1 MKTMQPSDW
10 DENKVR
16 FPCILQPK
24 IDGVRAHNPDG
35 VLLGRSNKPIRNVY
49 TRTLYSAPEY
59 KFFDGEL
66 VAERETHP
74 ELCRLTTSAT
84 STIDGSPFTLWWA
97 FDYLGP
103 TQIDRPYYERLQ
115 YLHNQINF
123 MQTEYGIA
131 GHLRAIPWE
140 WVENMDQLNL
150 WRNRWLDEGY
160 EGSIIRD
167 PYGKHKQGRST
178 VKEMGVLRIKDF
190 IDFEF
195 RIEKIVEGRQNL
207 NEATTNERGETSRST
222 HQENMVPNGMVGSLE
237 GPCLNDVLD
246 PQTDEVL
253 IAKGQWVTVGPGRM
267 PHADRKTFF
276 LAQDCVLGQIGK
288 AQMFPKGIKDKPRFP
303 TFQCLRHPD
312 DMGD

>member
-16 FPCILQPK
+16 FPCIIQPK

-35 VLLGRSNKPIRNVY
+35 VLLGRSMKPIRNVY
-49 TRTLYSAPEY
+49 TRNLYGEPEY

-66 VAERETHP
+66 AAEDERHP

-84 STIDGSPFTLWWA
+84 STVEGTPFTLWHA

-103 TQIDRPYYERLQ
+103 TQIERDYVDRLQ
-115 YLHNQINF
+115 YLHNQIAH
-123 MQTEYGIA
+123 MQNNYGSA
-131 GHLRAIPWE
+131 GHLRAIPWA
-140 WVENMDQLNL
+140 WCDNMDDLQLF
-150 WRNRWLDEGY
+150 RSRHLDEGY

-167 PYGKHKQGRST
+167 PRGKHKQGRST

-195 RIEKIVEGRQNL
+195 RIEKIVEGRHNA
-207 NEATTNERGETSRST
+207 NEATINERGLTERST
-222 HQENMVPNGMVGSLE
+222 HQENMIPNGMVGSLE
-237 GPCLNDVLD
+237 GTVLKDVKD
-246 PQTDEVL
+246 PQTDKVL
-253 IAKGQWVTVGPGRM
+253 MRAGDWVTVGPGRM
-267 PHADRKTFF
+267 PHEHRKRFF
-276 LAQDCVLGQIGK
+276 EQPHLLVGFIGK

-312 DMGD
+312 DMGE